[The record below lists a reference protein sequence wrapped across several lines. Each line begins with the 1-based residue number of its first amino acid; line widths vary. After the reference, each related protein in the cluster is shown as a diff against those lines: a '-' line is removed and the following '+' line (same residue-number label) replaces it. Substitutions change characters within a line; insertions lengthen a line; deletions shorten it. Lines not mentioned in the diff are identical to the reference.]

1 MNSEKKYTTITADD
15 ISDVAKRN
23 HTDGKEYKNFLYY
36 SDNVYPA
43 DLIDTLRPGENK
55 EVKVYR
61 EAIYEPVFSE
71 VFDRVLNALNKIQR
85 SDGYFL
91 KFPENNLPKIAKDED
106 LETYLTKNFT
116 ASKSL
121 MNWAFQVGLKQ
132 YVIDANGVVIV
143 WSDEVAN
150 LTEFKK
156 PTPYIINSN
165 RIVYSYEGKSVIYKD
180 EHDKNVYYSVDDVA
194 WIKWRKRKQGQ
205 GYEEVE
211 NIPHVLGV
219 FPGFTIGGVV
229 EEEEELGRE
238 YQSRFQA
245 MLPWLNVA
253 TCEFSDLRAEITQH
267 IFSTVWIYQDEECQ
281 SCNGAGYLIKE
292 NEKVPC
298 TNSKCKGG
306 QIPKSPYETLRVRPA
321 KTSMGEVP
329 APTPPMGHVQK
340 QTEIA
345 ELQDRR
351 INEMRYRSLA
361 AVNMQFL
368 ETQPA
373 AQAGVAKAYDR
384 DETNNTFYGVA
395 VDMGTIMENIA
406 YLCAKWRY
414 NKLYPNDSDIR
425 AMVPKCK
432 VPNTFDIIGSQLIIE
447 EIKAVKD
454 SGLNDAVSSEI
465 ELEYISK
472 RFPNDVQLQDRMK
485 DAFSLDPASGKTDEE
500 KGYLVSNSLLSKQ
513 DAIISTYIF
522 DFVERA
528 YTENENFNEMT
539 KQQKQVVM
547 NKYADEKLKEINAKD
562 TIYNKIF
569 NVNESAAAVVGG
581 KSPSDLKYTVGG
593 LTGIIEIVKAVS
605 SGVYD
610 LEAAIQMVM
619 DRFGLTYEQAK
630 AQLGTPQIINS
641 EEELNKVTKLT

>member
-1 MNSEKKYTTITADD
+1 METENKYTRFDAEIIAE
-15 ISDVAKRN
+15 IARHQHIESD
-23 HTDGKEYKNFLYY
+23 EYENFLYY
-36 SDNVYPA
+36 SDAEYPA
-43 DLIDTLRPGENK
+43 KLINEIRPGENP
-55 EVKVYR
+55 EVKEYR
-61 EAIYEPVFSE
+61 KKTYQAVFAE

-85 SDGYFL
+85 SDGYYL
-91 KFPENNLPKIAKDED
+91 KYPQEISPKISKGED
-106 LETYLTKNFT
+106 LQSYLTYNFT

-132 YVIDANGVVIV
+132 YVIDANGVIIV
-143 WSDEVAN
+143 WSDASEP
-150 LTEFKK
+150 TEYKK
-156 PTPYIINSN
+156 PKPFIINSD
-165 RIVYSYEGKSVIYKD
+165 RIIYTYEGKSVVYKD
-180 EHDKNVYYSVDDVA
+180 EHDRDVFYSVDDFA
-194 WIKWRKRKQGQ
+194 WSKWRRKKRGQ
-205 GYEEVE
+205 GYELAEAIE
-211 NIPHVLGV
+211 HGLGI

-253 TCEFSDLRAEITQH
+253 TVEFSDLRAEITQH
-267 IFSTVWIYQDEECQ
+267 IFSTVWIYQDEQCPA
-281 SCNGAGYLIKE
+281 CNGQGFLIKE

-329 APTPPMGHVQK
+329 APTPPMGYVQK

-368 ETQPA
+368 EVQPT
-373 AQAGVAKAYDR
+373 AQSGVAKAYDR

-395 VDMGTIMENIA
+395 VDLGTIMTNIA

-414 NKLYPNDSDIR
+414 NLLYPNDADIR
-425 AMVPKCK
+425 AMVPIMI
-432 VPNTFDIIGSQLIIE
+432 VPNTFDIIGSQLLVD
-447 EIKAVKD
+447 EIKAAKD
-454 SGLNDAVSSEI
+454 STLNDAVLSEM
-465 ELEYISK
+465 ELEYINK
-472 RFPNDVQLQDRMK
+472 RFPNDVVLQNRMR
-485 DAFSLDPASGKTDEE
+485 DAFSLDPASGKSDDE
-500 KGYLVSNSLLSKQ
+500 KGMLVSNRMMSKQ
-513 DAIISTYIF
+513 DAVISTYIF

-528 YTENENFNEMT
+528 YAENPTFAELDKKT
-539 KQQKQVVM
+539 KQSILSR
-547 NKYADEKLKEINAKD
+547 YADEKLRDINAKD
-562 TIYNKIF
+562 ILTTQIF
-569 NVNESAAAVVGG
+569 GTQAADTTSGG
-581 KSPSDLKYTVGG
+581 KSPADLKYTVGG

-610 LEAAIQMVM
+610 LEAAINMVM

-630 AQLGTPQIINS
+630 AQLGTPQIITS
-641 EEELNKVTKLT
+641 AAQLDKITQLT